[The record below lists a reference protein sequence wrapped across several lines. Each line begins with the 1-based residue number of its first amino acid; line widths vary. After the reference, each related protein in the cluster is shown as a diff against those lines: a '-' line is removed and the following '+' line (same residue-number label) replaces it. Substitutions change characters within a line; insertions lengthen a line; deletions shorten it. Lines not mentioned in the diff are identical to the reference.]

1 MALTKQPVNFLTEE
15 QLRSVPGIGS
25 RLASTIVDVRNRF
38 GNLTSESFQTLTRQS
53 LSESLTQLLDF
64 TPNMQLGKDRSQQ
77 SPNIT
82 LGAIPKKIRG
92 PIPKSPKFDKQ
103 TDGDASEKLVAELAQ
118 WEDVQEVLST
128 AKKLV
133 AAKKQGDCSA
143 FSDFLTN
150 AQQQLHF
157 VKDNLR
163 RREDSDDDLESSSGI
178 PKRKNAQAKMYRKKV
193 THHTDTRRGVSS
205 EEEDQPILHRTSSAI
220 AYSNNLPASKLPQP
234 VLGSDGTPFPMY
246 RKKVTHHTDTRRGV
260 SSEEEDQPIL
270 HRTSSAMAYS
280 NNLPASKLPQPVLGS
295 DGTPFQRGQPLSRSA
310 LRDIPKNLVY
320 DGKSRWQSF
329 HMKFEQYARSF
340 GWTAE
345 DCKMCLLHCMSG
357 TALDYCA
364 RIMKSNPEVPYR
376 ILLNKLEGRF
386 GAELAESAQAKFVT
400 VIQKKGESM
409 EDWGDR
415 VQALATEAFRDLPE
429 TFCNQQAIDR
439 FCQGLLDIDAGHNTF
454 MKRHRTIEAAMND
467 IRLFQH
473 SKGAMLGGRTKVTQ
487 TAIDYNDTNAY
498 ICSVQSQSD
507 KESISDLSAL
517 QKELIK
523 IKEQLND
530 LAVGQQRRPWR
541 KNRTPS
547 RVNERKCF
555 ACDETGHFAS
565 KCPYKQ
571 EFLNFKGSSQR
582 ADAGPRSEQ
591 APVTNK

>member
-1 MALTKQPVNFLTEE
+1 MACIKQPVNCLTEE
-15 QLRSVPGIGS
+15 ELRSIPGISS
-25 RLASTIVDVRNRF
+25 RLASTIVDVRNRS
-38 GNLTSESFQTLTRQS
+38 GNLTAESFQTLRRQS
-53 LSESLTQLLDF
+53 LSENVTQLLDF
-64 TPNMQLGKDRSQQ
+64 TPNRQLGKDRSQQ
-77 SPNIT
+77 SPNIM
-82 LGAIPKKIRG
+82 LGAIPKKVKVPMPG
-92 PIPKSPKFDKQ
+92 SPKFEKQ
-103 TDGDASEKLVAELAQ
+103 ANGDASEKLVSEVAQ
-118 WEDVQEVLST
+118 WQDVQEVLST

-150 AQQQLHF
+150 AQQQLNF

-178 PKRKNAQAKMYRKKV
+178 PKIKNARAKMYRKKI
-193 THHTDTRRGVSS
+193 THHTVTGRGVSS

-220 AYSNNLPASKLPQP
+220 AYSNHLPASKLPQP
-234 VLGSDGTPFPMY
+234 VLGSD
-246 RKKVTHHTDTRRGV
+246 
-260 SSEEEDQPIL
+260 
-270 HRTSSAMAYS
+270 RT
-280 NNLPASKLPQPVLGS
+280 Q
-295 DGTPFQRGQPLSRSA
+295 FQRGQPFSRSA

-329 HMKFEQYARSF
+329 HMKFEQYERSF

-386 GAELAESAQAKFVT
+386 GAELAESSQAKFAT

-487 TAIDYNDTNAY
+487 KAMDYNDTNAY
-498 ICSVQSQSD
+498 ICSVHSHSD
-507 KESISDLSAL
+507 KESITDFSTL

-523 IKEQLND
+523 IKEQLNE
-530 LAVGQQRRPWR
+530 LAVGQKRRPWR
-541 KNRTPS
+541 NNRTPS
-547 RVNERKCF
+547 RLNERKCF
-555 ACDETGHFAS
+555 ACDETGHFVS
-565 KCPYKQ
+565 NCPYKQ
-571 EFLNFKGSSQR
+571 EILNLKGSS
-582 ADAGPRSEQ
+582 
-591 APVTNK
+591 